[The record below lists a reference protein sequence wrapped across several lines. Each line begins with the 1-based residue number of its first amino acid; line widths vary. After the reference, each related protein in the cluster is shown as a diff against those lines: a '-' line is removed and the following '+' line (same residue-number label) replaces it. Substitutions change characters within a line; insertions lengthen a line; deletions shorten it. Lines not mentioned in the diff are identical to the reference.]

1 MTGWSKFLSCWP
13 LHMESSNVV
22 GYLIGMFLA
31 IVTSPASLALSAFAH
46 AASRVLAKVNW
57 LEKPALVEWSFG

>member
-1 MTGWSKFLSCWP
+1 
-13 LHMESSNVV
+13 MESSNVV